1 MSVNKQ
7 NVRVYLANILGSLG
21 ETDGKIAAYILQQ
34 PGWVVQL
41 PVKKLAQEIGVS
53 EATIVRFCKKVGYDG
68 LLNLKADLKRE
79 LLAESDLSL
88 PSSPDIYLDD
98 SRNDVAQKIALMIET
113 SSRETI
119 GLLDMKVVKPVVEC
133 FLAARRVMF
142 VGFGASGLAALE
154 ARDKMNR
161 LGIDSEA
168 FTDRFTMTL
177 KLANL
182 KPDDLVVAFSHSGE
196 TPEVVNAFRLAKKK
210 GVYTLAITHS
220 PHSPLNEL
228 ASTFWLTSGEAG
240 PMQGD
245 SISTRI
251 SQLFII
257 EFLCTEI
264 TRHNLRDSDET
275 GLSIK
280 ELLIK
285 ERIKRDSAE

>member
-1 MSVNKQ
+1 VNKK
-7 NVRVYLANILGSLG
+7 NVRVYLANILSNLG
-21 ETDGKIAAYILQQ
+21 ETDGKIAGYILQQ
-34 PGWVVQL
+34 PAQVVQL
-41 PVKKLAQEIGVS
+41 PVKKLALEIGVS
-53 EATIVRFCKKVGYDG
+53 EATIIRFCKKIGYAG

-79 LLAESDLSL
+79 LLDDSDLSL
-88 PSSPDIYLDD
+88 PSSPDIFLDD
-98 SRNDVAQKIALMIET
+98 SRNDVAQKIALTIET
-113 SSRETI
+113 STRETI
-119 GLLDMKVVKPVVEC
+119 GLLEMKIVKPVVER
-133 FLAARRVMF
+133 FLSARRVMF

-182 KPDDLVVAFSHSGE
+182 KEDDLVVAFSHSGE
-196 TPEVVNAFRLAKKK
+196 TPEVVNAFRLAQKK
-210 GVYTLAITHS
+210 GAWTLAITHS
-220 PHSPLNEL
+220 PHSPLTEL
-228 ASTFWLTSGEAG
+228 AKTFWLTSGEAG

-264 TRHNLRDSDET
+264 TRYNLRDSGVT

-285 ERIKRDSAE
+285 ERIKRESSE

>member
-1 MSVNKQ
+1 MSVNKK
-7 NVRVYLANILGSLG
+7 NVRVYLANILSNLG
-21 ETDGKIAAYILQQ
+21 ETDGKIAGYILQQ
-34 PGWVVQL
+34 PAQVVQL
-41 PVKKLAQEIGVS
+41 PVKKLALEIGVS
-53 EATIVRFCKKVGYDG
+53 EATIIRFCKKIGYAG

-79 LLAESDLSL
+79 LLDDSDLSL
-88 PSSPDIYLDD
+88 PSSPDIFLDD
-98 SRNDVAQKIALMIET
+98 SRNDVAQKIALTIET
-113 SSRETI
+113 STRETI
-119 GLLDMKVVKPVVEC
+119 GLLEMKIVKPVVER
-133 FLAARRVMF
+133 FLSARRVMF

-182 KPDDLVVAFSHSGE
+182 KEDDLVVAFSHSGE
-196 TPEVVNAFRLAKKK
+196 TPEVVNAFRLAQKK
-210 GVYTLAITHS
+210 GAWTLAITHS
-220 PHSPLNEL
+220 PHSPLTEL
-228 ASTFWLTSGEAG
+228 AKTFWLTSGEAG

-264 TRHNLRDSDET
+264 TRYNLRDSGVT

-285 ERIKRDSAE
+285 ERIKRESSE

>member
-1 MSVNKQ
+1 
-7 NVRVYLANILGSLG
+7 
-21 ETDGKIAAYILQQ
+21 
-34 PGWVVQL
+34 
-41 PVKKLAQEIGVS
+41 
-53 EATIVRFCKKVGYDG
+53 
-68 LLNLKADLKRE
+68 
-79 LLAESDLSL
+79 
-88 PSSPDIYLDD
+88 
-98 SRNDVAQKIALMIET
+98 
-113 SSRETI
+113 
-119 GLLDMKVVKPVVEC
+119 
-133 FLAARRVMF
+133 MF

-182 KPDDLVVAFSHSGE
+182 KEDDLVVAFSHSGE
-196 TPEVVNAFRLAKKK
+196 TPEVVNAFRLAQKK
-210 GVYTLAITHS
+210 GAWTLAITHS
-220 PHSPLNEL
+220 PHSPLTEL
-228 ASTFWLTSGEAG
+228 AKTFWLTSGEAG

-264 TRHNLRDSDET
+264 TRYNLRDSGVT

-285 ERIKRDSAE
+285 ERIKRESSE